1 MSAFACF
8 REKALIGKPAKIT
21 FVEKRLLSGKGFVFI
36 YGTQHTQPSPRFIHC
51 ENSSSCLRFRAARV
65 GHWRIWGVAC
75 STTEENTDK
84 YICISLC
91 RPTWINQLGRKQ
103 GCCLEEEWKFVWILL
118 VLIRRRRSVV
128 GRFWTCLFPREG
140 FSRQTC
146 LSHLRPKKDAGN
158 GNDLVFA
165 QPTNGSVA
173 TCWHIELCRHVALQ
187 EWPGQRKAL
196 VKPQQKPGEPG

>member
-51 ENSSSCLRFRAARV
+51 ENSSSCLRFRCVLWTCKA
-65 GHWRIWGVAC
+65 
-75 STTEENTDK
+75 
-84 YICISLC
+84 
-91 RPTWINQLGRKQ
+91 
-103 GCCLEEEWKFVWILL
+103 LL
-118 VLIRRRRSVV
+118 VLQPWSDVYKLGMLSLLRLSFIVEILQV
-128 GRFWTCLFPREG
+128 ALNKCVRFKCLFPREG
-140 FSRQTC
+140 FSRQTY